1 MDGPGDGKIFARA
14 PGVQDQSVNAQGFPP
29 GGVFQ
34 VAYSVRMRSGSSPS
48 WTGVGMMA
56 LLSKPIRWKALQK
69 APESR
74 EKKVWSPLKGTGVQV
89 YHFMMP

>member
-34 VAYSVRMRSGSSPS
+34 V
-48 WTGVGMMA
+48 GVLRADEVGVVPLLA

>member
-34 VAYSVRMRSGSSPS
+34 VGVLRADEVGVVPS